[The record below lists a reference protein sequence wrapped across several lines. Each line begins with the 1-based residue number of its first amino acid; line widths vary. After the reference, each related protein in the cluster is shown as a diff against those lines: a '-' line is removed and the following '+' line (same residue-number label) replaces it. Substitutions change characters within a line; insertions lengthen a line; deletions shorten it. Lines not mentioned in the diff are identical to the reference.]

1 MIYDKTN
8 ITKTHKQK
16 WNRIPYLWLCFHFVI
31 CNLAHFIFL
40 FLLEHDMVIAA
51 NVLRQSV
58 YTLLQNPI
66 YRITI
71 IMTNCF
77 VIIIVISW
85 VVVSETNSTLEESQ
99 TDDMDDDVDD
109 L

>member
-1 MIYDKTN
+1 
-8 ITKTHKQK
+8 
-16 WNRIPYLWLCFHFVI
+16 
-31 CNLAHFIFL
+31 
-40 FLLEHDMVIAA
+40 MVIAA
-51 NVLRQSV
+51 NVLRQLV

-71 IMTNCF
+71 IMTNFF

-85 VVVSETNSTLEESQ
+85 VVASETNSTLEESQ

-109 L
+109 VLPDNDSTDNYST

>member
-1 MIYDKTN
+1 
-8 ITKTHKQK
+8 
-16 WNRIPYLWLCFHFVI
+16 
-31 CNLAHFIFL
+31 
-40 FLLEHDMVIAA
+40 
-51 NVLRQSV
+51 
-58 YTLLQNPI
+58 
-66 YRITI
+66 
-71 IMTNCF
+71 MTNCF

>member
-1 MIYDKTN
+1 
-8 ITKTHKQK
+8 
-16 WNRIPYLWLCFHFVI
+16 
-31 CNLAHFIFL
+31 
-40 FLLEHDMVIAA
+40 MVIAA

>member
-1 MIYDKTN
+1 MKSNHISVVMF
-8 ITKTHKQK
+8 
-16 WNRIPYLWLCFHFVI
+16 PFCYLQPCSFHFF
-31 CNLAHFIFL
+31 FI
-40 FLLEHDMVIAA
+40 LEHDMVIAA

-71 IMTNCF
+71 IMTNFF

-99 TDDMDDDVDD
+99 
-109 L
+109 

>member
-1 MIYDKTN
+1 MTRQIL
-8 ITKTHKQK
+8 QK
-16 WNRIPYLWLCFHFVI
+16 HINKNEIESHICGYVSILFVI